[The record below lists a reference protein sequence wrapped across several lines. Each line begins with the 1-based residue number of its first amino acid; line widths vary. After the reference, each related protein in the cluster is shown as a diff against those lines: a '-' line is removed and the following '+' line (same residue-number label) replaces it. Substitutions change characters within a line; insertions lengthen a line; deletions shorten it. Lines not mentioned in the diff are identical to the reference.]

1 MFGCP
6 EVWTQGPS
14 RHFLGVQCRQQAI
27 RHDDGGL
34 KGPPILFISPTWFP
48 PCRCS
53 SPPTLKSSN
62 LSSAHGP
69 LLIYSNSTSH
79 TLRGSTLLRAFLRC
93 RQAGHHILKVALC
106 PLVNFFLGVV
116 GTTTFPVDGVWSTR
130 APLLWFWGWVRLCFI
145 GRVVLVEH
153 QPGRY

>member
-27 RHDDGGL
+27 RQDAGGL

-53 SPPTLKSSN
+53 SPPTLRSSK

-69 LLIYSNSTSH
+69 LLICSASTFH
-79 TLRGSTLLRAFLRC
+79 TLRGSTLLRALLRN
-93 RQAGHHILKVALC
+93 RQAGHHIRKVTLF
-106 PLVNFFLGVV
+106 PFVNFFLGVV
-116 GTTTFPVDGVWSTR
+116 GTTTFLVDGVRSTR
-130 APLLWFWGWVRLCFI
+130 APLLGFRGWVRLCFMS
-145 GRVVLVEH
+145 RVVLVEH